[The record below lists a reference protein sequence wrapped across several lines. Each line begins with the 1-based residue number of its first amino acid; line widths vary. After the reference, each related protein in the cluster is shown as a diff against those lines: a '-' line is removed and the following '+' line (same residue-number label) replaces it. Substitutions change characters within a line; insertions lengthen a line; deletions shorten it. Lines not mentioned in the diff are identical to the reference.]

1 MKIGPQAPRKLTA
14 FSPLGHQ
21 SPPERESHI
30 QATTQVETLSL
41 SQAAA
46 KPEDHSSWLGK
57 GMMLGMGAVS
67 LAGAF
72 MGASSAQAADMT
84 PQASQACTLYTYLH
98 NGSQIYHGDGGF
110 MSNGI
115 NTLKTLGIKDPEL
128 VDLAKQAREG
138 VPKGVSGL
146 EEHFLKALIAPKVTS
161 DCPTF
166 GTSVFKGS

>member
-1 MKIGPQAPRKLTA
+1 MVIGTQSPRKMST
-14 FSPLGHQ
+14 SPLGLQ
-21 SPPERESHI
+21 SPPERESDM
-30 QATTQVETLSL
+30 QTSTPVDTVLL
-41 SQAAA
+41 SQAAP
-46 KPEDHSSWLGK
+46 KPEDRSNWLSR

-84 PQASQACTLYTYLH
+84 PQASQACTLYTYLQT
-98 NGSQIYHGDGGF
+98 GSRVYHGDGGF

-138 VPKGVSGL
+138 VPKGIAGL
-146 EEHFLKALIAPKVTS
+146 EEPLLKALIAPKVTS

-166 GTSVFKGS
+166 RT